1 MEKAISISPPKLGDA
16 FQLKETAFF
25 YSYSQQFYNG
35 TILKWTWW
43 MGPIKWERLVQRKR
57 DKAVYYLFHKCH
69 SPGSGCL
76 LNLLPWGH
84 LQIVGDTQ
92 KAACRYILWVFRSN
106 EQIMILVRGLDLCM
120 GLLKCSIAWHLSPK
134 VHRGESIQNTSVWK
148 IPEFICTLAFLSFF

>member
-43 MGPIKWERLVQRKR
+43 MGPIKWERLVQRKG

-69 SPGSGCL
+69 SLGSGCL

-92 KAACRYILWVFRSN
+92 KAPFCRIF
-106 EQIMILVRGLDLCM
+106 EMFKC
-120 GLLKCSIAWHLSPK
+120 LKETKKC
-134 VHRGESIQNTSVWK
+134 
-148 IPEFICTLAFLSFF
+148 